1 MNKERSRIAEKLK
14 ETKTVVTHFGYD
26 LDNISSTYALEL
38 WTKELGILNEDEKL
52 TIERIPAGRVK
63 EGFLNVDTGGHTGNR
78 FEEDTIVIDGDP
90 KNGVNSAS
98 ASLREIIGIVPEQIA
113 ELADTRPSRINVF
126 ETRTGLALMKYL
138 TPDKVFELAEAGLL
152 DKQLTDEQL
161 EQYGLKEGH
170 EKQEAIVQTAKSK
183 VEEYTNAGSAVAY
196 EMGINYYS
204 SVSEHKDKEGNVDGV
219 TFAITSKPGVKL
231 PEEVLEYGKELV
243 EEFRIDERTSGAF
256 VNPNGQMVVIGGPK
270 NPEVKL
276 EATQE
281 EALNTIAEKFGIAHT
296 INEVEEAIE
305 DVKQGDFVETLKDVT
320 ENENK
325 KDKEQEK

>member
-183 VEEYTNAGSAVAY
+183 VEEYTKELANGEKVVISPEFINAGSAVAY

-231 PEEVLEYGKELV
+231 PEEVLE
-243 EEFRIDERTSGAF
+243 
-256 VNPNGQMVVIGGPK
+256 
-270 NPEVKL
+270 
-276 EATQE
+276 
-281 EALNTIAEKFGIAHT
+281 
-296 INEVEEAIE
+296 
-305 DVKQGDFVETLKDVT
+305 
-320 ENENK
+320 
-325 KDKEQEK
+325 